1 MFQHLQKEERKHTE
15 ESTRQTPD
23 DKDQQGGE
31 KRETYKTDKVEVKK
45 DQSKGKKCKAS
56 DASNREEKQDIKE
69 ERQQQT
75 FDTEV
80 KKEQSNAKKRKAS
93 DASNRE
99 KMQDRKEERQP
110 QTFDMDSD
118 IGHEGEVEE
127 ASDSAGCS
135 LNNPTEG
142 IKGIKVF
149 GRLALTG
156 QRKTQYIVTEEEIQ
170 RRIEGENMSSN
181 VFRDLLGVSL

>member
-1 MFQHLQKEERKHTE
+1 MFQHLQNQESKHTE

-45 DQSKGKKCKAS
+45 DQSKGKK
-56 DASNREEKQDIKE
+56 
-69 ERQQQT
+69 
-75 FDTEV
+75 
-80 KKEQSNAKKRKAS
+80 RKAS

-99 KMQDRKEERQP
+99 KKQDSKEERQP
-110 QTFDMDSD
+110 QTFDMDSGA
-118 IGHEGEVEE
+118 GHEREEVG
-127 ASDSAGCS
+127 ASDSADCS
-135 LNNPTEG
+135 PNNPTED
-142 IKGIKVF
+142 IKDIQVF

-156 QRKTQYIVTEEEIQ
+156 QKKTQYVVTKEEIQ

-181 VFRDLLGVSL
+181 VFRDLLGVSLQSH